1 MGSLPVKGLLP
12 RGLAPVLVSND
23 TGEKNQNGANQAAG
37 TGARNEVGVEA
48 FGARLHRAVRG
59 EGGIIITMCETNE
72 RAAPVQT
79 EAASKTKDLYT
90 ITSTADCATPQSAQH
105 SHPGNLPATAGGQVD
120 LFDYEA
126 VDAAWR
132 RVKQKRLQK
141 RLARARNRA
150 KVAATRG
157 GRVS

>member
-1 MGSLPVKGLLP
+1 
-12 RGLAPVLVSND
+12 
-23 TGEKNQNGANQAAG
+23 
-37 TGARNEVGVEA
+37 
-48 FGARLHRAVRG
+48 
-59 EGGIIITMCETNE
+59 MCKINE

-79 EAASKTKDLYT
+79 EAASKTNEPHT

-105 SHPGNLPATAGGQVD
+105 SHSGNLPASAGVLVD

-126 VDAAWR
+126 FNAAWR

-150 KVAATRG
+150 KAAAAGEGVRCD
-157 GRVS
+157 